1 MCKSTKVN
9 LKEKMVIE
17 EKYLDHNISLFFI
30 SMLMLFHSETSV
42 RASEL
47 KYWCASNHPFEIN
60 F

>member
-1 MCKSTKVN
+1 
-9 LKEKMVIE
+9 MVIE

-47 KYWCASNHPFEIN
+47 KYWCASNPPFEIN